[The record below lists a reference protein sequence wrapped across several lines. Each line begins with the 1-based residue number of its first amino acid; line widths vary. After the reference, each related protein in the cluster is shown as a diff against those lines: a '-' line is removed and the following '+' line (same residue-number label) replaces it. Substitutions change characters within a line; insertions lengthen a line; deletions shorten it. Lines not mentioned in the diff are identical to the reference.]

1 MFVRLDISSSRTIL
15 ALLPV
20 RPSIFKDGLR
30 RLHLRLYAE
39 IRDRKRNRSCRG
51 CLLGLQCS
59 QGQEQRCQRRLWC
72 LHRLL
77 WSILLRRRLR
87 HTRRGSMMDKRQQR
101 QQVKLKDGARRSS
114 HLRWFLMKT
123 SMGSRETR
131 GGTTTIKRARARRC
145 IFLQVL
151 LLHER
156 ATLLR
161 YLIYFIPLQ
170 NKNAPA
176 IVAWD
181 PMEPYDPLRPNDYN
195 EYKLWRT
202 KERIERRERLLEQ
215 RRQEDHRKRSRRSAS
230 YSDSEDTG
238 DEEEERP
245 RKAG

>member
-161 YLIYFIPLQ
+161 YLIYFIPL
-170 NKNAPA
+170 
-176 IVAWD
+176 
-181 PMEPYDPLRPNDYN
+181 
-195 EYKLWRT
+195 
-202 KERIERRERLLEQ
+202 
-215 RRQEDHRKRSRRSAS
+215 
-230 YSDSEDTG
+230 
-238 DEEEERP
+238 
-245 RKAG
+245 